1 VLFAF
6 VSNVKLDMGHHMM
19 YRMQN
24 KEMYT
29 AMSTVT
35 LSTRLAEEEARKI
48 DQLAV
53 ELGLDRGSL
62 LKQLI
67 RKGYRD
73 AQVEM
78 ALNAYRQGTITLSR
92 AAEMAELGLRDI
104 LLRLPEE
111 SMELNYDLTELK
123 RDLENL

>member
-1 VLFAF
+1 
-6 VSNVKLDMGHHMM
+6 M
-19 YRMQN
+19 YCMQN
-24 KEMYT
+24 KETYT
-29 AMSTVT
+29 AMRTVT
-35 LSTRLAEEEARKI
+35 LSTRLTEEEARKI

-73 AQVEM
+73 VQVGM

-92 AAEMAELGLRDI
+92 AAEMAELSLRDI

-111 SMELNYDLTELK
+111 SIELNYDVTELK
-123 RDLENL
+123 RDLEDL

>member
-1 VLFAF
+1 
-6 VSNVKLDMGHHMM
+6 
-19 YRMQN
+19 
-24 KEMYT
+24 
-29 AMSTVT
+29 MSTTT
-35 LSTRLAEEEARKI
+35 LSTRLTEKEARKI

-73 AQVEM
+73 VQVEM
-78 ALNAYRQGTITLSR
+78 ALHSYRQGAITLSR
-92 AAEMAELGLRDI
+92 AAEMTELGLRDI

-111 SMELNYDLTELK
+111 SIELNYDLNELK